1 VATELIKTPD
11 IRSAIVRGL
20 QQGGRIVQ
28 NYAVI
33 NVTGRIL
40 KRASGKL
47 ASSIYAKVRKTR
59 AGGIL
64 RVGTKLYYGRMW
76 ERGFKH
82 VGRAKRTRSRKLG
95 KVMPPRPWLR
105 PAAEQALPEISNFIK
120 LEVDRELKA
129 ISDKITID
137 LKLS

>member
-64 RVGTKLYYGRMW
+64 RVGTKLHYGRDW
-76 ERGFKH
+76 ERGFYH
-82 VGRAKRTRSRKLG
+82 YGGRSKPRG
-95 KVMPPRPWLR
+95 KFMGARPWLR

-129 ISDKITID
+129 ISGKITID